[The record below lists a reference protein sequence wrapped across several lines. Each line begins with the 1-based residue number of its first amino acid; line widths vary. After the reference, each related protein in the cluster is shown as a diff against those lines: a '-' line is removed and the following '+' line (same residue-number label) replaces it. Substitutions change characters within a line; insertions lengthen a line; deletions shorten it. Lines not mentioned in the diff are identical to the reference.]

1 MMPEF
6 TTLNLFLYS
15 SLLVSNPRVFTVVRD
30 LPILRVLLALALR
43 PKHAIQAMLA
53 RKIATQLNHTFAT
66 NIIASTNNLHSK
78 ETWRR
83 DVRIPDLR
91 GLGVADVPVVFFP
104 AGDGV
109 LHRPVRVH
117 VPAFPHLVSDEIVA
131 AAEGAIVGTVP
142 GEKVHAARLL
152 VIPGVVGFG
161 AFGFLDVGAENDE
174 HLLVEAAHLPEERL
188 ALMVNFG

>member
-6 TTLNLFLYS
+6 TTLKLFLYS

-30 LPILRVLLALALR
+30 LPILRVSLALALR
-43 PKHAIQAMLA
+43 PKHAIQTMLA

-66 NIIASTNNLHSK
+66 NIIASANNLHSK
-78 ETWRR
+78 ETWRW

-117 VPAFPHLVSDEIVA
+117 VPALPHFVGDEIVA
-131 AAEGAIVGTVP
+131 ASEGAVVGAVP
-142 GEKVHAARLL
+142 GEQVHAAGFL
-152 VIPGVVGFG
+152 VVPGVVGLG
-161 AFGFLDVGAENDE
+161 AFVFLDVGAEDDE
-174 HLLVEAAHLPEERL
+174 HLFV
-188 ALMVNFG
+188 